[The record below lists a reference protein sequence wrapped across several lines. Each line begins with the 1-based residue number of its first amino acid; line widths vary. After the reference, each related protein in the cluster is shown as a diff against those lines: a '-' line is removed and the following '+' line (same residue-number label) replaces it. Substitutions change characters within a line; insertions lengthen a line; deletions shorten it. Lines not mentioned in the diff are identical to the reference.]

1 MRALAEEDLS
11 WRDIHIFQ
19 ADERVVP
26 FDSPHRTL
34 RQLRRALLSP
44 LSMQPD
50 HVHPMPVDEP
60 DLAEAAQSYRALL
73 TRIAGSPPVLDVIHL
88 GLGADGH
95 TASLVP
101 GDPALDVMDSDVA
114 ISNPYQGHRRMTLTY
129 PILNRAEMIIWLVTG
144 DAKASVL
151 QRFIAGDA
159 LLPASRIRRD
169 RATIVADKPAMRLS
183 NLNTWDDHDIPT

>member
-1 MRALAEEDLS
+1 
-11 WRDIHIFQ
+11 
-19 ADERVVP
+19 
-26 FDSPHRTL
+26 
-34 RQLRRALLSP
+34 
-44 LSMQPD
+44 
-50 HVHPMPVDEP
+50 MPVDEP
-60 DLAEAAQSYRALL
+60 DLAGAAQSYGALL

-101 GDPALDVMDSDVA
+101 GDPALDVIDSDVA

-151 QRFIAGDA
+151 QRLIAGDA

-169 RATIVADKPAMRLS
+169 RATIVADKPTMRLS